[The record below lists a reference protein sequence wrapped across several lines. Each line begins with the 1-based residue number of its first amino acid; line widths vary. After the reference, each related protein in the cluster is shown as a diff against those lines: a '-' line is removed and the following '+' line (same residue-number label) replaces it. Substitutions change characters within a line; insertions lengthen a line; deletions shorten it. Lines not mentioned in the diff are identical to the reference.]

1 MEVFPLAFLLDEW
14 LLLAV
19 AWIELDLNYSIQR
32 AIELLILA
40 VKLIIMK

>member
-1 MEVFPLAFLLDEW
+1 MEAFPLAFLLDEW

-19 AWIELDLNYSIQR
+19 AWIELDLNYSIRR
-32 AIELLILA
+32 AIKLFVLV